1 MDADAIVVG
10 SGFGGAV
17 TAARLAD
24 AGYRVIVLER
34 GRRWGVKDF
43 PRKPED
49 PWIFD
54 QEQPLERNGWFDVR
68 VFPHMV
74 VVAGAGVGG
83 GSLVYANISVNAK
96 DDSFDEGMASRDHP
110 VGAGAVLRARRR
122 HARRAEGAGRSVA
135 RAHAAPEGRRR
146 SQRMEQPLPAARS
159 GRQLR
164 SRVELRSA

>member
-34 GRRWGVKDF
+34 GRRWGVTDF
-43 PRKPED
+43 PRTPD
-49 PWIFD
+49 GPWIFD
-54 QEQPLERNGWFDVR
+54 QEAPLERHGWFDVR

-96 DDSFDEGMASRDHP
+96 DDSFAKGWPPEITPTELAP
-110 VGAGAVLRARRR
+110 YYAWARCSTCRR
-122 HARRAEGAGRSVA
+122 CR
-135 RAHAAPEGRRR
+135 
-146 SQRMEQPLPAARS
+146 LRS
-159 GRQLR
+159 GLNERG
-164 SRVELRSA
+164 S